1 MPDFRLEDEARARFG
16 HLVVG
21 VDEAGRGPLAGPVV
35 AGAAFLDP
43 DLLPD
48 ALRNGLNDSKKLS
61 AARRAGLFA
70 LLTDS
75 PGVTVAVGIA
85 SVDEIDSLN
94 ILGATHLAMK
104 RAVETLEV
112 CPDVVLVDGNQPP
125 RDLACPSVCVVKGDA
140 LSLSVAAASIMA
152 KVTRDRMMEELAG
165 IFPGY
170 GWEKNMGYGTVAHR
184 EAIASRGPTPHH
196 RRSFAGLG
204 LLFGAL

>member
-16 HLVVG
+16 RLVVG

-43 DLLPD
+43 ELLPD
-48 ALRNGLNDSKKLS
+48 ALHNGLNDSKKLS
-61 AARRAGLFA
+61 AARRAGLFS

-94 ILGATHLAMK
+94 ILRATHLAMK
-104 RAVETLEV
+104 RAVEALEV

-125 RDLACPSVCVVKGDA
+125 GGLACPAVCVVKGDA

-170 GWEKNMGYGTVAHR
+170 GWEKNMGYGTVTHR
-184 EAIASRGPTPHH
+184 EAIARRGPTPHH
-196 RRSFAGLG
+196 RRSFAGLD